1 MPAIDPPETLGD
13 AGKALWK
20 RGAAQYGLRPD
31 ECAILEDACATTDM
45 VTALEAAWVE
55 AGRPMVSEG
64 SMGQEVIHP
73 LIGEMRA
80 QRAYRDAALARLKL
94 PDAPAAGGKSESS
107 SGKARKA
114 AAARWANGA

>member
-1 MPAIDPPETLGD
+1 MSKVSPPSTLGD
-13 AGKALWK
+13 AGKALWESVAGK
-20 RGAAQYGLRPD
+20 YGLRPD
-31 ECAILEDACATTDM
+31 EHAILEDACATTDM
-45 VTALEAAWVE
+45 LSALEKAWVDE
-55 AGRPMVSEG
+55 DRPMVSEG

-94 PDAPAAGGKSESS
+94 PDAPAKGKNGLTG
-107 SGKARKA
+107 SGKARKT